1 MTPLSPSHP
10 SPPLPIQS
18 DDGSVCVWRGYCETT
33 PTLVTAWRGLTDMIP
48 TAKGGMV
55 LDWEQSTG
63 LLYASGN
70 VKHIRIW
77 DTHKEMK
84 VHDMPTGVES
94 CVTTLASSMEDPA
107 LCIAGFGDGSI
118 KMYDRRLPP
127 DNR

>member
-1 MTPLSPSHP
+1 
-10 SPPLPIQS
+10 
-18 DDGSVCVWRGYCETT
+18 
-33 PTLVTAWRGLTDMIP
+33 MIP
-48 TAKGGMV
+48 MTAKGGMV

-84 VHDMPTGVES
+84 VCDIPTGVDS
-94 CVTTLASSMEDPA
+94 CVTTLASDMGEPA
-107 LCIAGFGDGSI
+107 LCVAGFGDGSI

-127 DNR
+127 EYR